1 MTTRDL
7 FQETITALT
16 ANKARSGLTMLGIVI
31 GIASVIA
38 MVAIG
43 NGAQASISSSIDALG
58 SNLIEVLPGA
68 ATSGGVSAGFGSS
81 KTLTMADAAAL
92 ESGVVSNIA
101 AVAPESTGR
110 YQVVTSQANTNTTVD
125 GTVPAYT
132 SVRNLQIAEGSFFST
147 EQNTNLSKVAVIGPT
162 AATALFPD
170 GSDPVG
176 QTIRINGNIFTI
188 IGETVS
194 KGSSGASNQDDEIYI
209 PIAVAQ
215 QYLSGSFYRGSE
227 TVSDI
232 SIEASSAGAMT
243 QVQNDV
249 TSELLQLHGISNPAN
264 ADFQI
269 LNQSDII
276 STASTVTGTFTIL
289 LAAVA
294 GISLV
299 VGGIGI
305 MNMMLTS
312 VTERTREI
320 GLRKAIGAGESDI
333 SNQFLMESLAL
344 TLIGG
349 VTGIILGYAIAF
361 AANASGLVAAQVSWT
376 SVLLAF
382 GVSAAIGVVFGWYPA
397 RRAAKMNPI
406 DALRFE

>member
-7 FQETITALT
+7 FEETITALT

-43 NGAQASISSSIDALG
+43 NGAQASISSSINALG
-58 SNLIEVLPGA
+58 SNLIIVLPGA
-68 ATSGGVSAGFGSS
+68 STTGGISAGFGST
-81 KTLTMADAAAL
+81 KTLTMSDSNAIAAH
-92 ESGVVSNIA
+92 VQNIA
-101 AVAPESTGR
+101 AIAPESTGR
-110 YQVVTSQANTNTTVD
+110 YQIVSAQANTNTTVD

-132 SVRNLQIAEGSFFST
+132 SVRDLSIAEGAFFST
-147 EQNTNLSKVAVIGPT
+147 TQQTNNAEVAIVGPT
-162 AATALFPD
+162 VATTLFPD

-176 QTIRINGNIFTI
+176 QTVRINGNIFTI
-188 IGETVS
+188 IGLTVS

-209 PIAVAQ
+209 PITTAH
-215 QYLSGSFYRGSE
+215 QYLSNSMYKGSQ

-232 SIEASSAGAMT
+232 SIEASSASTMT

-249 TSELLQLHGISNPAN
+249 TALLLKLHGISNPTN
-264 ADFQI
+264 ADFQV

-276 STASTVTGTFTIL
+276 STASTITGTFTVL

-312 VTERTREI
+312 VTERTKEI
-320 GLRKAIGAGESDI
+320 GLRKAIGAGENDI

-344 TLIGG
+344 T
-349 VTGIILGYAIAF
+349 ILGGIAGIMVGFGVAF
-361 AANASGLVAAQVSWT
+361 AVNASGLVATQVSWS

-382 GVSAAIGVVFGWYPA
+382 GVSAAIGIIFGWYPA

>member
-7 FQETITALT
+7 FDETVTALS
-16 ANKARSGLTMLGIVI
+16 ANKVRSGLTMLGIII

-38 MVAIG
+38 LVAIG

-58 SNLIEVLPGA
+58 SNLLIVTPGS
-68 ATSGGVSAGFGSS
+68 TISGGVSSGFGGA
-81 KTLTMADAAAL
+81 KTLTIGDANALQAD
-92 ESGVVSNIA
+92 VQNIA
-101 AVAPESTGR
+101 AIAPESTGR
-110 YQVVTSQANTNTTVD
+110 YQVVTPQANTNTTVD

-132 SVRNLQIAEGSFFST
+132 SVRNLDIAEGSFFSS
-147 EQNTNLSKVAVIGPT
+147 EQETSLAKVAVIGPT
-162 AATALFPD
+162 AATDLFPD

-176 QTIRINGNIFTI
+176 QTIRINGTIFTI

-194 KGSSGASNQDDEIYI
+194 KGSSGVSNQDDEIYI
-209 PIAVAQ
+209 PITVAE
-215 QYLSGSFYRGSE
+215 QYLSANMYKGSY

-232 SIEASSAGAMT
+232 SIEASSADAMT

-249 TSELLQLHGISNPAN
+249 TALLLQLHDISNPTE
-264 ADFQI
+264 ADFTV
-269 LNQSDII
+269 LNQSDIV
-276 STASTVTGTFTIL
+276 SAASSVTGTFTVL

-294 GISLV
+294 GISLL

-320 GLRKAIGAGESDI
+320 GLRKAIGASESDI
-333 SNQFLMESLAL
+333 SSQFLMESLAL
-344 TLIGG
+344 TIIGG
-349 VTGIILGYAIAF
+349 VIGIVFGFSVALIVNLLGI
-361 AANASGLVAAQVSWT
+361 VAAQVSLP

-382 GVSAAIGVVFGWYPA
+382 GVSAAIGIVFGWYPA
-397 RRAAKMNPI
+397 RQAAKMNPI

>member
-7 FQETITALT
+7 FEETFTALT
-16 ANKARSGLTMLGIVI
+16 ANKVRSGLTMLGIVI

-38 MVAIG
+38 LVAIG
-43 NGAQASISSSIDALG
+43 NGSQVAISSSIDALG
-58 SNLIEVLPGA
+58 SNLIIVTPGA
-68 ATSGGVSAGFGSS
+68 ASTGGVSAGFGSS
-81 KTLTMADAAAL
+81 KTLTQADSAAIA
-92 ESGVVSNIA
+92 SQVQNVA
-101 AVAPESTGR
+101 AVAPENTGR

-132 SVRNLQIAEGSFFST
+132 SVRNLQIAEGSFFSAAQQT
-147 EQNTNLSKVAVIGPT
+147 SLSKVAVIGPT
-162 AATALFPD
+162 AATSLFPD

-188 IGETVS
+188 IGETVA

-209 PIAVAQ
+209 PISVAQ
-215 QYLSGSFYRGSE
+215 QYLAGSE
-227 TVSDI
+227 YNGSPTVSDI
-232 SIEASSAGAMT
+232 SIEASSADSMT

-249 TSELLQLHGISNPAN
+249 TSLLLQLHGISNPTN
-264 ADFQI
+264 ADFKV
-269 LNQSDII
+269 LNQADIV
-276 STASTVTGTFTIL
+276 STASSITSTFTTL
-289 LAAVA
+289 LGAVA

-320 GLRKAIGAGESDI
+320 GLRKAIGASERDI

-344 TLIGG
+344 TIIGG
-349 VTGIILGYAIAF
+349 LAGIALGLAIAITV
-361 AANASGLVAAQVSWT
+361 NTLGLVAAQVSLS
-376 SVLLAF
+376 SVVLAF
-382 GVSAAIGVVFGWYPA
+382 GVSAAIGIIFGWYPA
-397 RRAAKMNPI
+397 RRAAEMNPI

>member
-7 FQETITALT
+7 FEETITALT

-58 SNLIEVLPGA
+58 SNLIEILPGA
-68 ATSGGVSAGFGSS
+68 ATTGGVSAGFGST
-81 KTLTMADAAAL
+81 KTLTISDANAIT
-92 ESGVVSNIA
+92 SQIQNVT

-110 YQVVTSQANTNTTVD
+110 YQVVSSQANTNTTVD

-132 SVRNLQIAEGSFFST
+132 SVRDLSISEGSFFST
-147 EQNTNLSKVAVIGPT
+147 EQQTNISEVAVVGPT
-162 AATALFPD
+162 VATTLFPD

-209 PIAVAQ
+209 PITTAH
-215 QYLSGSFYRGSE
+215 QYLANSMYKGSP

-232 SIEASSAGAMT
+232 SIEASSADTMT

-249 TSELLQLHGISNPAN
+249 TALLLQLHDISNPTN
-264 ADFQI
+264 ADFQV

-276 STASTVTGTFTIL
+276 STASSVTGTFTIL

-312 VTERTREI
+312 VTERTKEI
-320 GLRKAIGAGESDI
+320 GLRKAIGAGENDI

-344 TLIGG
+344 TIIGG
-349 VTGIILGYAIAF
+349 ITGIIIGFGVAF
-361 AANASGLVAAQVSWT
+361 IANATGLVAAQVSWS

-382 GVSAAIGVVFGWYPA
+382 GVSAAIGVIFGWYPA

>member
-1 MTTRDL
+1 MTTQDL
-7 FQETITALT
+7 FQETFTALT

-31 GIASVIA
+31 GIGSVIA

-43 NGAQASISSSIDALG
+43 NGAQASISASIDSLG
-58 SNLIEVLPGA
+58 SNLIIVMPGA
-68 ATSGGVSAGFGSS
+68 ASTGGVSAGFGTT
-81 KTLTMADAAAL
+81 KTLTMADAAGLAN
-92 ESGVVSNIA
+92 VQNVA
-101 AVAPESTGR
+101 AIAPESTGR
-110 YQVVTSQANTNTTVD
+110 YQVVSSQANTNTTVD

-132 SVRNLQIAEGSFFST
+132 SVRNLQISEGSFFSS
-147 EQNTNLSKVAVIGPT
+147 EQQTALSKVAVIGPT
-162 AATALFPD
+162 AATTLFPD

-176 QTIRINGNIFTI
+176 QTVRINGNVFTI

-194 KGSSGASNQDDEIYI
+194 KGSSGVSNQDDEIYI
-209 PIAVAQ
+209 PISVAQ
-215 QYLSGSFYRGSE
+215 QYLSGSFYRGSP

-232 SIEASSAGAMT
+232 SIEAANAGAMT

-249 TSELLQLHGISNPAN
+249 TDALLQLHSISDPTK
-264 ADFQI
+264 ADFQT

-276 STASTVTGTFTIL
+276 STASSITGTFTIL

-294 GISLV
+294 GISLI

-349 VTGIILGYAIAF
+349 ITGIILGFAIAIGV
-361 AANASGLVAAQVSWT
+361 NASGLVAAQVSMG

-382 GVSAAIGVVFGWYPA
+382 GVSAAIGIIFGWYPA

>member
-7 FQETITALT
+7 FDETITALS

-43 NGAQASISSSIDALG
+43 NGAQASISSSINALG
-58 SNLIEVLPGA
+58 SNLIIIMPGA
-68 ATSGGVSAGFGSS
+68 ASSGGISAGFGSS
-81 KTLTMADAAAL
+81 KTLTMSDSNAITN
-92 ESGVVSNIA
+92 SVQNIA
-101 AVAPESTGR
+101 AVAPESSGR
-110 YQVVTSQANTNTTVD
+110 YQAVSSQANTNTTID

-132 SVRNLQIAEGSFFST
+132 SVRNLSIAEGSFFST
-147 EQNTNLSKVAVIGPT
+147 EQQINLSKVAVIGPT
-162 AATALFPD
+162 AATSLFPD

-176 QTIRINGNIFTI
+176 QTVRINGNIFTI

-194 KGSSGASNQDDEIYI
+194 KGSSGISNQDDEIYI
-209 PIAVAQ
+209 PITVAL
-215 QYLSGSFYRGSE
+215 QYLSGSMYKGSP
-227 TVSDI
+227 TVTDI
-232 SIEASSAGAMT
+232 SIEASDSNSMT
-243 QVQNDV
+243 QVQNDA
-249 TSELLQLHGISNPAN
+249 TALLLQLHGINDPTK
-264 ADFQI
+264 ADFRV

-276 STASTVTGTFTIL
+276 STASSITGTFTVL

-320 GLRKAIGAGESDI
+320 GLRKAIGASEKDI

-349 VTGIILGYAIAF
+349 IAGILLGFAIALGV
-361 AANASGLVAAQVSWT
+361 NLSGLVAAQVSMP

-382 GVSAAIGVVFGWYPA
+382 GVSAAIGIIFGWYPA

>member
-1 MTTRDL
+1 MTTQDL

-43 NGAQASISSSIDALG
+43 NGAQASISSSINSLG
-58 SNLIEVLPGA
+58 SNLIIVIPGA
-68 ATSGGVSAGFGSS
+68 STSGGISAGFGST
-81 KTLTMADAAAL
+81 KTLTIADANAI
-92 ESGVVSNIA
+92 GQQVQNIA

-110 YQVVTSQANTNTTVD
+110 QQVVSNQANTNTTVD

-132 SVRNLQIAEGSFFST
+132 SVRNLQIAEGAFFSS
-147 EQNTNLSKVAVIGPT
+147 EQQASLAKVAVIGPT
-162 AATALFPD
+162 AASSLFPD

-176 QTIRINGNIFTI
+176 QTVRINNTIFTI
-188 IGETVS
+188 IGETVA
-194 KGSSGASNQDDEIYI
+194 KGTSGASNQDDEIYI
-209 PIAVAQ
+209 PITVAE
-215 QYLSGSFYRGSE
+215 QYLSNTLYKGSP

-232 SIEASSAGAMT
+232 SIEAANGDVMT
-243 QVQNDV
+243 QVQNDI
-249 TSELLQLHGISNPAN
+249 TALLLQLHGISNPSN
-264 ADFQI
+264 ADFQT
-269 LNQSDII
+269 LNQSDLI
-276 STASTVTGTFTIL
+276 STVSTITGTFTL
-289 LAAVA
+289 FLAAVA
-294 GISLV
+294 GISLI

-312 VTERTREI
+312 VTERTKEI
-320 GLRKAIGAGESDI
+320 GLRKAIGASEADI

-349 VTGIILGYAIAF
+349 ITGVVLGFAIAF
-361 AANASGLVAAQVSWT
+361 GVSLTGIVAAQVSLS
-376 SVLLAF
+376 SVILAF
-382 GVSAAIGVVFGWYPA
+382 GVSAGIGIIFGWYPA

>member
-7 FQETITALT
+7 FEETVTALS
-16 ANKARSGLTMLGIVI
+16 ANKVRSGLTMLGIII

-38 MVAIG
+38 LVAIG

-58 SNLIEVLPGA
+58 SNLLIVTPGS
-68 ATSGGVSAGFGSS
+68 TVSGGVSSGFGGA
-81 KTLTMADAAAL
+81 KTLTINDADALGSEVAN
-92 ESGVVSNIA
+92 VA

-110 YQVVTSQANTNTTVD
+110 YQVVSSQTNTNTTVD

-132 SVRNLQIAEGSFFST
+132 SVRNLAIGEGSFFSS
-147 EQNTNLSKVAVIGPT
+147 EQETGLAKVAVIGPT
-162 AATALFPD
+162 AATDLFPD

-176 QTIRINGNIFTI
+176 QEVRINGTIFTI

-194 KGSSGASNQDDEIYI
+194 KGSSGVSNQDDEIYI
-209 PIAVAQ
+209 PITVSE
-215 QYLSGSFYRGSE
+215 QYLSATMYKGSY
-227 TVSDI
+227 TISDV
-232 SIEASSAGAMT
+232 SIEAASAGAMT
-243 QVQNDV
+243 QVQNDA
-249 TSELLQLHGISNPAN
+249 TALLLQLHGISNPAS
-264 ADFQI
+264 ADFTV
-269 LNQSDII
+269 LNQSDIV
-276 STASTVTGTFTIL
+276 SAASSVTGTFTVL

-294 GISLV
+294 GISLL

-320 GLRKAIGAGESDI
+320 GLRKAIGASEQDI
-333 SNQFLMESLAL
+333 SSQFLMESLAL
-344 TLIGG
+344 TIIGG
-349 VTGIILGYAIAF
+349 ATGIILGFAIAVGVSL
-361 AANASGLVAAQVSWT
+361 SGLVAAQVSLS
-376 SVLLAF
+376 SVALAF

-397 RRAAKMNPI
+397 RQAAKMNPI

>member
-7 FQETITALT
+7 FDETLTALT
-16 ANKARSGLTMLGIVI
+16 ANKARSSLTMLGIII
-31 GIASVIA
+31 GIASVISL
-38 MVAIG
+38 VAIG
-43 NGAQASISSSIDALG
+43 NGSQASISSSIDALG
-58 SNLIEVLPGA
+58 SNLIIIMPGA
-68 ATSGGVSAGFGSS
+68 ASTGGVSAGFGSS
-81 KTLTMADAAAL
+81 KTLTMADATAL
-92 ESGVVSNIA
+92 SSGAVQNIA
-101 AVAPESTGR
+101 AIAPESTGR
-110 YQVVTSQANTNTTVD
+110 YQAVTSQANTNTTVD

-132 SVRNLQIAEGSFFST
+132 SVRNLQIAEGSFFSS
-147 EQNTNLSKVAVIGPT
+147 EQQTNLSKVAVIGPT
-162 AATALFPD
+162 VATTLFPD
-170 GSDPVG
+170 GSDPLG
-176 QTIRINGNIFTI
+176 QTIRINGNIFTV

-209 PIAVAQ
+209 PISVAQ
-215 QYLSGSFYRGSE
+215 QYLSGSMYKGSP

-232 SIEASSAGAMT
+232 SIEAASANDMT

-249 TSELLQLHGISNPAN
+249 TSELLQLHGISDPTK

-276 STASTVTGTFTIL
+276 STASSITGTFTIL
-289 LAAVA
+289 LGAVA

-320 GLRKAIGAGESDI
+320 GLRKAIGAAERDI

-344 TLIGG
+344 TIIGG
-349 VTGIILGYAIAF
+349 VIGIILGFSIAF
-361 AANASGLVAAQVSWT
+361 IVNVLGIVAAQVSLS